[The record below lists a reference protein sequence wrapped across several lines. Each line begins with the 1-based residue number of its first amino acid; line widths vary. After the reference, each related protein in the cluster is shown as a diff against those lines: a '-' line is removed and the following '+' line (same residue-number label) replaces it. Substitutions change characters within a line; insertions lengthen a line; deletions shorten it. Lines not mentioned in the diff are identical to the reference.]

1 MTVTYQTARWFDDTW
16 GCGYPFVSEILM
28 KLANNDL
35 ANEDI
40 VDLYKDKFITAK
52 EAKYILHSNGAPEKR
67 LGTIEQ
73 SPIGQEGSDYGLWKL
88 W

>member
-35 ANEDI
+35 VNEDI
-40 VDLYKDKFITAK
+40 IDLYHDGYVTKK
-52 EAKYILHSNGAPEKR
+52 ETRYILHSNGASEKL
-67 LGTIEQ
+67 LGI
-73 SPIGQEGSDYGLWKL
+73 IK
-88 W
+88 

>member
-35 ANEDI
+35 TNEDI
-40 VDLYKDKFITAK
+40 VDL
-52 EAKYILHSNGAPEKR
+52 
-67 LGTIEQ
+67 
-73 SPIGQEGSDYGLWKL
+73 
-88 W
+88 

>member
-35 ANEDI
+35 TRKIKLIWNA
-40 VDLYKDKFITAK
+40 
-52 EAKYILHSNGAPEKR
+52 KR
-67 LGTIEQ
+67 LSNKSG
-73 SPIGQEGSDYGLWKL
+73 K
-88 W
+88 